1 MTTSF
6 PIPTQAP
13 RARGLAAVS
22 LALLMTTLAA
32 GASAAETPQPPK
44 PSQPEK
50 TPATPAKPPASASPA
65 APQSAGEPTA
75 GEKFKNIKV
84 LRSMPASQMLPVMH
98 LMRASLG
105 VTCDYCHVTDNNQYE
120 LDTKKEKET
129 ARRMIQMVLD
139 INKNNFEGRTV
150 VTCNSCHNGREHPVA
165 VPPIGQGQFADTT
178 HAAPEPETQEKTPG
192 AAQILDR
199 YVEALGGR
207 TALLAVKSRVSR
219 GTLLHI
225 KVVDSGTPKARAVN
239 RGEEDPLEITQ
250 QGPGK
255 VTVVLGPPT
264 ERVVYRLDGTSG
276 TIEAPEGKR
285 RPMNAQEIARLT
297 ALADLRKDL
306 DLQDKADKMRVTGKD
321 KIDGHDVYVVRAS
334 LTEGSRELLY
344 FDVQTGLLRRRLS
357 FRPTVIGPDPEQT
370 DFEDYRAV
378 NKVKVPFV
386 VKVSYVDDNHLGITR
401 KLTEVRDNVE

>member
-1 MTTSF
+1 MTKSV
-6 PIPTQAP
+6 PTPPQSP
-13 RARGLAAVS
+13 RVRALAV
-22 LALLMTTLAA
+22 ALLMIPLAA
-32 GASAAETPQPPK
+32 ASETPQPPK

-50 TPATPAKPPASASPA
+50 PPAQAPASASPA

-105 VTCDYCHVTDNNQYE
+105 VTCDFCHVTENNQYE
-120 LDTKKEKET
+120 ADTKKEKET
-129 ARRMIQMVLD
+129 ARHMIQMVLD

-150 VTCNSCHNGREHPVA
+150 VTCNTCHNGREHPVA
-165 VPPIGQGQFADTT
+165 VPPIGQALFADTT
-178 HAAPEPETQEKTPG
+178 NAAPEPETQEKLPS

-207 TALLAVKSRVSR
+207 TALLAVKGRTSR
-219 GTLLHI
+219 GTLLHM
-225 KVVDSGTPKARAVN
+225 KVIDSGTPKAKAVN

-255 VTVVLGPPT
+255 VTVTVGPSA
-264 ERVVYRLDGTSG
+264 ERTVYRLDGTSG
-276 TIEAPEGKR
+276 TVESPAGKR
-285 RPMNAQEIARLT
+285 AMNAQEIARFT

-306 DLQDKADKMRVTGKD
+306 DLRERADKMRVAGKD
-321 KIDGHDVYVVRAS
+321 KIDGRDVYIVRAP
-334 LTEGSRELLY
+334 TAEGGRENLY

-370 DFEDYRAV
+370 DYEDYRAV
-378 NKVKVPFV
+378 NGVKVPFV

-401 KLTEVRDNVE
+401 KFTEIRGNGD